1 MKANPSNAG
10 NWPVAEV
17 AYSQDDAIPR
27 PHYAKQ
33 DWELVVKKG
42 NSAFNDKQVA
52 KAEKIKGE
60 PIRIAGEVVEPP
72 KMGKK

>member
-17 AYSQDDAIPR
+17 AYSQDDAIPK

-42 NSAFNDKQVA
+42 NSAFNDK
-52 KAEKIKGE
+52 
-60 PIRIAGEVVEPP
+60 
-72 KMGKK
+72 